1 MDCWG
6 SHWGFFYIFRCVFT
20 PVCLLS
26 FQVTGIVGR
35 ADVLACLLFLLAFL
49 SYNRYVITS
58 WGSLV
63 WGGDQRQ
70 LSVFDGWWQRY
81 FPLLC
86 CMEVSWPLLAAMV
99 MLMRTKIHKT
109 RSQHW
114 QSLFHWH
121 YSWPYTRGGLVKI
134 LKKCLQWKA
143 NCLYVEWRTDRHMPA
158 FQMHAVTVGL
168 WSTWSER
175 VKECV

>member
-1 MDCWG
+1 M
-6 SHWGFFYIFRCVFT
+6 
-20 PVCLLS
+20 CLLS

-70 LSVFDGWWQRY
+70 LSVLDGCWQRC
-81 FPLLC
+81 FPQLC
-86 CMEVSWPLLAAMV
+86 CMEVSWPLFAATV
-99 MLMRTKIHKT
+99 MLMRTKRHKT
-109 RSQHW
+109 TSQPW
-114 QSLFHWH
+114 QPLFHWH
-121 YSWPYTRGGLVKI
+121 YSWPCTWGGLVKI
-134 LKKCLQWKA
+134 IQKCLQWKA
-143 NCLYVEWRTDRHMPA
+143 NYMWGADRHMPA

-168 WSTWSER
+168 WNTWSER